1 VFQEIEQSVIVE
13 SIVEQ
18 IAKTYQPQKII
29 LFGSYARGTQ
39 NSDSD
44 IDLLIIKDTPE
55 DFFTRIRNVRQ
66 NLFCP
71 LPLDILV
78 YTTDEINKLKDR
90 WFINDIM
97 KEGVVVYEQR

>member
-1 VFQEIEQSVIVE
+1 MFQEIEQSVIVE

-39 NSDSD
+39 SHDSD
-44 IDLLIIKDTPE
+44 IDLLIVKDTQE
-55 DFFTRIRNVRQ
+55 DFLTRIRSVRKS
-66 NLFCP
+66 LLCP

-90 WFINDIM
+90 WFINDIIN
-97 KEGVVVYEQR
+97 EGVVVYERR